1 MKITKLE
8 TILLAIPNRQDIA
21 DSSQDAAV
29 IKVHTD
35 EGIVGIGQADTNPQV
50 VKGIMGAEFSH
61 KDSWGMNDILI
72 GENPLDIERL
82 MRKIYVKANHYGRR
96 GALLQVMSGIEVA
109 LWDILGKSVNL
120 PIYRLLGGA
129 FRNKV
134 AAYAS
139 CLFPPAP
146 DKVIENAGEF
156 VEKGFRGI
164 KFGWGVFGGQS
175 FEKDMKMVE
184 SIRKGIGDREMMI
197 DAGESMDTAT
207 AIRYAHAL
215 ADYDVYWF
223 EDPLH
228 PDNLRGYERLVN
240 AASIRIAAGEGET
253 SVYPY
258 LDLIERVHLDVV
270 QADAGRVGGIS
281 VMMKIAQLAYLN
293 GVQFVPHCW
302 NTDIVLAATLH
313 VLAAMPQDSWIEYA
327 ISESPLRNEL
337 CHPHFEI
344 DSEGCI
350 SIPDAP
356 GLGIELNED
365 VIKKYRIA

>member
-8 TILLAIPNRQDIA
+8 TILLAIPDRKDIA
-21 DSSQDAAV
+21 DSSQDAV
-29 IKVHTD
+29 IIKVFTD
-35 EGIVGIGQADTNPQV
+35 NGIVGIGQADTNPQV
-50 VKGIMGAEFSH
+50 AKGIMDAEFSH
-61 KDSWGMNDILI
+61 KDSCGMIDILI

-82 MRKIYVKANHYGRR
+82 MRKINIKACHYGRR
-96 GALLQVMSGIEVA
+96 GALLQVMSGIEIA

-120 PIYRLLGGA
+120 PVYRMLGGA
-129 FRNKV
+129 FRHKV
-134 AAYAS
+134 PAYAS
-139 CLFPPAP
+139 CLFPTEP
-146 DKVIENAGEF
+146 DKVIENAGELI
-156 VEKGFRGI
+156 ERGFRGI

-175 FEKDMKMVE
+175 FNKDMKMVE
-184 SIRKGIGDREMMI
+184 SIRKSIGDAAMMV
-197 DAGESMDTAT
+197 DAGESMDVAT
-207 AIRYAHAL
+207 AIKYANAL
-215 ADYDVYWF
+215 SDFDVYWF
-223 EDPLH
+223 EDPLD
-228 PDNLRGYERLVN
+228 PDNLKGYERLMRAV
-240 AASIRIAAGEGET
+240 SMRIAAGEAET

-327 ISESPLRNEL
+327 ISDSPLRNEL

-344 DSEGCI
+344 DREGYI
-350 SIPDAP
+350 SIPDRP
-356 GLGIELNED
+356 GLGIELNEAVVD
-365 VIKKYRIA
+365 KYRIK

>member
-8 TILLAIPNRQDIA
+8 TILLAIPDRKDIA
-21 DSSQDAAV
+21 DSSQDAVV
-29 IKVHTD
+29 IKVFTD
-35 EGIVGIGQADTNPQV
+35 DGIVGIGQADTNPQV
-50 VKGIMGAEFSH
+50 AKGIMDAEFSH
-61 KDSWGMNDILI
+61 KDSCGMTDILV

-82 MRKIYVKANHYGRR
+82 MRKINIKANHYGRR
-96 GALLQVMSGIEVA
+96 GALLQVMSGIEIA

-120 PIYRLLGGA
+120 PVYRLLGGA
-129 FRNKV
+129 FRHKV
-134 AAYAS
+134 PAYAS
-139 CLFPPAP
+139 CLFPPEP
-146 DKVIENAGEF
+146 DKVIENAGELI
-156 VEKGFRGI
+156 ERGFQGI

-184 SIRKGIGDREMMI
+184 SIRKSIGDRAMMI
-197 DAGESMDTAT
+197 DAGESMDVAA
-207 AIRYAHAL
+207 AIKYGHAL
-215 ADYDVYWF
+215 SDFDVYWF

-228 PDNLRGYERLVN
+228 PDNLRGYERLMSAV
-240 AASIRIAAGEGET
+240 SIRIAAGEAET

-313 VLAAMPQDSWIEYA
+313 VLAAMPQDSWMEYA
-327 ISESPLRNEL
+327 ISDSPLRNEL

-344 DSEGCI
+344 DSEGYI
-350 SIPDAP
+350 SIPDTP
-356 GLGIELNED
+356 GLGIELNEE
-365 VIKKYRIA
+365 VIDKYRIK